1 MGLHSLGWRG
11 KGGPYILFKRKRPN
25 QISAYPNQELAAS
38 DHELVTSDHDLDN
51 FVRLNFSLK
60 QFVRQIFSFN
70 RFQKLIDWLI
80 RITFCL
86 RRTII

>member
-1 MGLHSLGWRG
+1 MLVLTQKADFGP
-11 KGGPYILFKRKRPN
+11 KGPKSDQKLAASDRD
-25 QISAYPNQELAAS
+25 LAAS
-38 DHELVTSDHDLDN
+38 DHELVASDHDLDH